1 MTESAKQKRARRAE
15 QYLAMPFMPITPTNS
30 AGAML
35 RRGDHRRS
43 LKAALD
49 TIPSL
54 RDAAAARERHAATK
68 GRVRRRKPAARK
80 ATVLEPEEKLT
91 RGERKVL
98 AREFAMKKEADRQ
111 REVADKII
119 SRLGADSRQQVYS
132 QFGCLA
138 ADAVA

>member
-1 MTESAKQKRARRAE
+1 MTEPGEQERARRAG
-15 QYLAMPFMPITPTNS
+15 QHLNFMPITPTNS

-49 TIPSL
+49 AIPSL

-80 ATVLEPEEKLT
+80 AVVPEPEEKLT
-91 RGERKVL
+91 RGQKKAI
-98 AREFAMKKEADRQ
+98 AREFAMKKESERQ
-111 REVADKII
+111 RAAADKIVEH
-119 SRLGADSRQQVYS
+119 LGADSRQQVYS

-138 ADAVA
+138 QIA